1 LGGRDRDRVAVVGH
15 DVEHRQVLG
24 AGGVQALPELP
35 LGGGA
40 LAQADVGD
48 LVTVGG
54 QPEVRPAHDV
64 AAGLGAADGRDA
76 LAAGRARL
84 GDDVPGGVAPVGR
97 HLPPA
102 GGGVLGRADR
112 LEQDLLG
119 GDAEAEYQGEVAVVG
134 EEPVVAGAQ
143 LVSEAEQEGL
153 VAGAGDLEEHPA
165 LLLQSDLAVVDGP
178 GDAGQE
184 EVVAQLLGRVGGQ
197 PGGEIVAGGRVG
209 LLRCLRPLRLLGG
222 LLRRLRLRLG
232 GLLRLLARLAPGLRR
247 LLLRLRLARPAVLL
261 LAVLRALAADGELGL
276 VVGDRGDLRAAVA
289 VAAVAGAGRL
299 VAVGHR
305 RAQVDDL
312 AVRYRPHRLAPA
324 ETHLDPPGRFDG
336 WLAPMVAH
344 LTNVREGSSAI
355 CVPNGGMTARLARLT
370 TPGSAGTTS
379 PLPWHLATPLR

>member
-1 LGGRDRDRVAVVGH
+1 
-15 DVEHRQVLG
+15 
-24 AGGVQALPELP
+24 
-35 LGGGA
+35 
-40 LAQADVGD
+40 
-48 LVTVGG
+48 
-54 QPEVRPAHDV
+54 
-64 AAGLGAADGRDA
+64 
-76 LAAGRARL
+76 
-84 GDDVPGGVAPVGR
+84 
-97 HLPPA
+97 
-102 GGGVLGRADR
+102 
-112 LEQDLLG
+112 
-119 GDAEAEYQGEVAVVG
+119 
-134 EEPVVAGAQ
+134 
-143 LVSEAEQEGL
+143 L

-209 LLRCLRPLRLLGG
+209 LLRCLRPLRLLRLLGG

-299 VAVGHR
+299 VAVGDR
-305 RAQVDDL
+305 GAQVDDL
-312 AVRYRPHRLAPA
+312 AVPYRPHRLAPA
-324 ETHLDPPGRFDG
+324 DTHLDPPGRFGG

-344 LTNVREGSSAI
+344 LTSVREGCSAI
-355 CVPNGGMTARLARLT
+355 CVPTGAQTARLARLT
-370 TPGSAGTTS
+370 PWGRPAPSHPYHGTSRPPSADMSAPDVPGVPLTVLLAGAPGRAGQTAQRPSARRSADARPSGGPRHSGAPSGSGRLGPLGQGVHLAGLDAPQRGVQAAGRDQLVVRAGLDDPPPGDHADAVGFTPGRGPVGDVDVRAVAADQRERPPDGR
-379 PLPWHLATPLR
+379 LGAVGD

>member
-1 LGGRDRDRVAVVGH
+1 
-15 DVEHRQVLG
+15 
-24 AGGVQALPELP
+24 
-35 LGGGA
+35 
-40 LAQADVGD
+40 
-48 LVTVGG
+48 
-54 QPEVRPAHDV
+54 
-64 AAGLGAADGRDA
+64 
-76 LAAGRARL
+76 
-84 GDDVPGGVAPVGR
+84 
-97 HLPPA
+97 
-102 GGGVLGRADR
+102 
-112 LEQDLLG
+112 
-119 GDAEAEYQGEVAVVG
+119 
-134 EEPVVAGAQ
+134 
-143 LVSEAEQEGL
+143 L

-209 LLRCLRPLRLLGG
+209 LLRCLRPLRLLRLLGG

-299 VAVGHR
+299 VAVGDR
-305 RAQVDDL
+305 GAQVDDL
-312 AVRYRPHRLAPA
+312 AVPYRPHRLAPA
-324 ETHLDPPGRFDG
+324 DTHLDPPGRFGG

-344 LTNVREGSSAI
+344 LTSVREGCSAI
-355 CVPNGGMTARLARLT
+355 CVPTGAQTARLARLT
-370 TPGSAGTTS
+370 PWGRPAPPPPYHGTSRPPCADMSAPGVHDGPADGEAPPPAGLGRTLTCARTRRGAPAGVAGPRRQLVEDPAAGRLAGRSARRRPG
-379 PLPWHLATPLR
+379 PWRRWRSSWADRAAGPRRRSWTERPRPGRAGRLR